1 MKPLRASCAA
11 LTSGALLLLNAGS
24 ARAADRAEYVDP
36 SELEDE
42 GLSHLLTLDL
52 IGTFARLTDSSAK
65 PPTNF
70 ATFGLRTRFHL
81 LRPVSYCTG
90 LDADIG
96 GSDDGVV
103 YGATAYVTGLGVRW
117 GNGNVISLCGG
128 VGLDA
133 VGESVPVAARF
144 PAELSGGFDLGPIR
158 PVLWL
163 RPVWLAGRAERK
175 EGASLSFLDEM
186 ETGLSIRLA
195 RQHRYWSNVSAGG
208 GIILGVTYRELYGA
222 HAIGGFVG
230 IDLAGEQ

>member
-1 MKPLRASCAA
+1 
-11 LTSGALLLLNAGS
+11 LLLFAG
-24 ARAADRAEYVDP
+24 AAAADAAERAEYVDP
-36 SELEDE
+36 SELPDE
-42 GLSHLLTLDL
+42 GISHLLTLDL
-52 IGTFARLTDSSAK
+52 VGTYARLTDSSAK

-117 GNGNVISLCGG
+117 GNGNVVSLCGG
-128 VGLDA
+128 IGLDA
-133 VGESVPVAARF
+133 MGDVPLAARI
-144 PAELSGGFDLGPIR
+144 PPELSGGFDLGPIR

-163 RPVWLAGRAERK
+163 RPVWLVGADERR

-186 ETGLSIRLA
+186 EAGLSIRLA

-208 GIILGVTYRELYGA
+208 GVILGVTYRELYGER
-222 HAIGGFVG
+222 AIGGFIG